1 MAEFMKITPIAQSYI
16 KNNQSLLTPKVSFGE
31 YDGDFYDFSQPKMTK
46 EQFEAKKASINEKYN
61 NLRSAW
67 LTDCDDLGISSSV
80 AWMKLGQI
88 EKLRYR
94 DLSALQREYEL

>member
-1 MAEFMKITPIAQSYI
+1 MAKFMKITPITQSYI
-16 KNNQSLLTPKVSFGE
+16 KNTQSLLTPKVSFGE
-31 YDGDFYDFSQPKMTK
+31 YDGDFYDFFQPKMTK
-46 EQFEAKKASINEKYN
+46 EQFEAKKASINEKYD

-67 LTDCDDLGISSSV
+67 LADCDDLGINSSA
-80 AWMKLGQI
+80 AWMKLSQI